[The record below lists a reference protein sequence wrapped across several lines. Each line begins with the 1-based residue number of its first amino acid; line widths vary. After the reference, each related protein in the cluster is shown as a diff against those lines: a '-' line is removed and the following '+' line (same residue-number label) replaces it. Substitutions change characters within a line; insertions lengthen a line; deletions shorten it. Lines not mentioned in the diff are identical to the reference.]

1 MMTGMPAAS
10 TLAFASSL
18 ITPSCIVDY
27 AVLHP
32 DVLGAHLYRL
42 VDHGHDLVGAAEDVD
57 HVDGFGNGLE
67 VRVAFLPKGLFDH
80 RIDRDNP
87 VALALHVTGDP
98 VAVPVG
104 VVGKTDDRD
113 GLAVS

>member
-10 TLAFASSL
+10 ALAFASSL
-18 ITPSCIVDY
+18 ITPSCIQMY
-27 AVLHP
+27 LAP
-32 DVLGAHLYRL
+32 TSIASST
-42 VDHGHDLVGAAEDVD
+42 GHDLVGAAEDVD

>member
-10 TLAFASSL
+10 ALAFASSL
-18 ITPSCIVDY
+18 ITPSCIQMY
-27 AVLHP
+27 LAP
-32 DVLGAHLYRL
+32 TSMASSTTGMTWSEWRKTSTN
-42 VDHGHDLVGAAEDVD
+42 
-57 HVDGFGNGLE
+57 VDGFGNGLE